1 MHVILDTA
9 QMAAKSREQAVKEAM
24 AGVSVPVEVTYLGK
38 PDAVQ
43 TRMKYALLDSG
54 VEALEYVT
62 SSMRLSRR
70 RSHLQVA
77 APERL
82 LLGINGAAAAKLE
95 QHGTTRSLGV
105 GELVMVDLT
114 CGYEYEF
121 SPGRNR
127 SIQID
132 YSNLGLSVDQ
142 IRAAAF
148 QLTMS
153 PVYGL
158 LRDHIWQMCE
168 DSEQLVQDPAASAV
182 TRATEHLIRALV
194 RSATEPDSEL
204 CREALRESLL
214 ERILY
219 YARGNIA
226 DPELGSTK
234 IAFVHDISRPELAR
248 TWAPM
253 GTGLEDWIAAERRRV
268 LDTS

>member
-1 MHVILDTA
+1 VQIVLDTA
-9 QMAAKSREQAVKEAM
+9 QMAAKTREDAVRAAM
-24 AGVSVPVEVTYLGK
+24 AGVSVPVEVTYLGA

-70 RSHLQVA
+70 QTHLQVA

-82 LLGINGAAAAKLE
+82 LLGINGAAIAKLE

-142 IRAAAF
+142 IRTAAF
-148 QLTMS
+148 QLTSS
-153 PVYGL
+153 PLYGL

-168 DSEQLVQDPAASAV
+168 DSERIAQDPAASTA
-182 TRATEHLIRALV
+182 TRATEFLIRALV
-194 RSATEPDSEL
+194 TSATEPDSKL

-219 YARGNIA
+219 YVRGNIA
-226 DPELGSTK
+226 DPALSSK
-234 IAFVHDISRPELAR
+234 RIASIHGIGLPELVR
-248 TWAPM
+248 IWEPM
-253 GTGLEDWIAAERRRV
+253 GADLEDWIATERQRALGV
-268 LDTS
+268 T